1 MYNSQN
7 KYKLQLLVQSLH
19 LISFT
24 KIRRKLVKASTKY
37 IYNSNQISFIL
48 VLCDLNKQLQF
59 LFLLKFSLELYTI
72 VLID

>member
-24 KIRRKLVKASTKY
+24 KIRRKALKLPQNVYKILTKSLLFWLY
-37 IYNSNQISFIL
+37 
-48 VLCDLNKQLQF
+48 VNKQLQF

-72 VLID
+72 VFCSN